1 MLTQMG
7 YARQHHSVDR
17 GDALR
22 VLEDSGA
29 IDQPALTRILRQ
41 QIPALREAI
50 QDLSQGKTE
59 SGFDRLEAA
68 GVIHEAEDGA
78 ERLDAIAAQHLA
90 AVRDGVSSLIVAPT
104 HAECRTIA
112 ERVREQLKA
121 IGLVGLE
128 DSQVRRWR
136 E

>member
-1 MLTQMG
+1 M
-7 YARQHHSVDR
+7 SVD
-17 GDALR
+17 G
-22 VLEDSGA
+22 EGA
-29 IDQPALTRILRQ
+29 SRYFDRALT
-41 QIPALREAI
+41 AGDYYA
-50 QDLSQGKTE
+50 SQVGVWGGK
-59 SGFDRLEAA
+59 GC
-68 GVIHEAEDGA
+68 
-78 ERLDAIAAQHLA
+78 ERLGLAGDVSREDFIALSNKVPRTGEQLTVRKKENRRAGYDFTFSVPKSNQHLA